1 MKTLAVLSTI
11 AILSLAYGS
20 LQAGELI
27 DVSPDGSKYHDPYS
41 KQYTPGSQSLNM
53 DSSLSNYK
61 NSFTGLSK
69 KKTSDVVIYPTP
81 RG

>member
-1 MKTLAVLSTI
+1 MKLIAVLSTI
-11 AILSLAYGS
+11 AIIATAYGS

-27 DVSPDGSKYHDPYS
+27 DVSPTGDKYHDPYS
-41 KQYTPGSQSLNM
+41 KQYTPGNHSLNL
-53 DSSLSNYK
+53 DSGLSQFK
-61 NSFTGLSK
+61 SCFSGLSK

>member
-1 MKTLAVLSTI
+1 MKTLATLCTV

-27 DVSPDGSKYHDPYS
+27 DVAPDGSKYHDPYS
-41 KQYTPGSQSLNM
+41 KQYTPGSHSLNM
-53 DSSLSNYK
+53 DSGLSK
-61 NSFTGLSK
+61 FKGSFTGLSK